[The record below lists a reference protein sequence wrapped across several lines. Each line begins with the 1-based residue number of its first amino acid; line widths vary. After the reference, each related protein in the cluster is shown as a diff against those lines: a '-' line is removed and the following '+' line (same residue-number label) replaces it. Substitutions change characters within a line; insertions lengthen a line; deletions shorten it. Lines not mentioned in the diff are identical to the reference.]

1 MNEEITTPLW
11 LMSPLAVLGA
21 GLMLALVLG
30 MLLQRFKVPKLYG
43 AVIAGLLLGATGGEL
58 IDRPLLSQFQELLNA
73 ASALVLFEV
82 GRKMDLAW
90 LLRSGRQGGSLLLAT
105 LARLL
110 AVALTLGLLGL
121 PWGAAIF
128 IASILIAV
136 NPVIVNS
143 MVADENASGTG
154 TFATANMVG
163 LSSLVALLMLG
174 VTMAWTR
181 SQGLDARDGLGGFG
195 EELLRQGGK
204 LVLGAAIALLCYG
217 LYAAATR
224 LCKVPATMRPGM
236 LLAALLIDLG
246 LCSVSAASALL
257 SLLLMGLL
265 LRNAERRDNVFQAQL
280 KTAQDIGYV
289 LLFLMSAALVDL
301 QQLARGSTLLA
312 ALAVFAVRILA
323 TRLAL
328 VPGTAWDRNKKHAMA
343 LSMCSLVS
351 YGGLVVDTTLNAYT
365 GLDAASTELMGA
377 LLALNV
383 LLAPGLTWLGLRMA
397 GETYRQGTSHEARPA
412 TARNTGKQE
421 KVEA

>member
-1 MNEEITTPLW
+1 MNEDLSTPLW
-11 LMSPLAVLGA
+11 LLSPLAVLGA

-30 MLLQRFKVPKLYG
+30 MLLQRIRVPKLYG
-43 AVIAGLLLGATGGEL
+43 AVIAGLLLGATGGNL

-90 LLRSGRQGGSLLLAT
+90 LLKSGRQGASLLLAT
-105 LARLL
+105 LARLV

-143 MVADENASGTG
+143 MVADENASGTS

-163 LSSLVALLMLG
+163 LSSLVALLMLA
-174 VTMAWTR
+174 VTLAWTR
-181 SQGLDARDGLGGFG
+181 SHGVDASGGFG

-204 LVLGAAIALLCYG
+204 LVLGAAIALLSYG
-217 LYAAATR
+217 LYALATR
-224 LCKVPATMRPGM
+224 LCKVPARMRPGM

-246 LCSVSAASALL
+246 LCSISASSALL

-265 LRNAERRDNVFQAQL
+265 LRNVERRDNVFQAQL
-280 KTAQDIGYV
+280 ATAQDIGYV

-301 QQLARGSTLLA
+301 QQLASGTTLLA

-323 TRLAL
+323 TRAAL
-328 VPGTAWDRNKKHAMA
+328 VPATAWDRDKKHAMA
-343 LSMCSLVS
+343 LTMCSLVS

-365 GLDAASTELMGA
+365 GLDATSTNLMGA

-397 GETYRQGTSHEARPA
+397 GETYQRVNPEGGRE
-412 TARNTGKQE
+412 
-421 KVEA
+421 

>member
-1 MNEEITTPLW
+1 MNEELTTPLW
-11 LMSPLAVLGA
+11 LLSPLAVLGA

-43 AVIAGLLLGATGGEL
+43 AVLAGLLLGATGGNL

-105 LARLL
+105 LARCL
-110 AVALTLGLLGL
+110 AVAVTLRLVGL
-121 PWGAAIF
+121 PWGASIF

-143 MVADENASGTG
+143 MVADENASGTS

-163 LSSLVALLMLG
+163 LSSLVALLVLAL
-174 VTMAWTR
+174 TMAWTR
-181 SQGLDARDGLGGFG
+181 SQGVDATSGFG
-195 EELLRQGGK
+195 EELMRQGGK
-204 LVLGAAIALLCYG
+204 LVLGAAIALLSYG

-246 LCSVSAASALL
+246 LCSISAASSLL

-265 LRNAERRDNVFQAQL
+265 LRNVERRDNVFQAQL

-301 QQLARGSTLLA
+301 QQLAQGWTLLA
-312 ALAVFAVRILA
+312 ALAVFGVRIAA
-323 TRLAL
+323 TRVAL
-328 VPGTAWDRNKKHAMA
+328 VPATAWDRTKKHAMA

-365 GLDAASTELMGA
+365 GLDPASSEMMGA

-397 GETYRQGTSHEARPA
+397 GETYRQEARQGGPHEE
-412 TARNTGKQE
+412 RSIGKE
-421 KVEA
+421 EEVEA

>member
-1 MNEEITTPLW
+1 MNEELTTPLW
-11 LMSPLAVLGA
+11 LLSPLAVLGG
-21 GLMLALVLG
+21 GLMLALVIGLT
-30 MLLQRFKVPKLYG
+30 LQRFKVPKLYG
-43 AVIAGLLLGATGGEL
+43 AVIAGLLLGSTGGNL
-58 IDRPLLSQFQELLNA
+58 IDRALLAQFQELLNA
-73 ASALVLFEV
+73 AAALVLFDV

-105 LARLL
+105 LARFV
-110 AVALTLGLLGL
+110 AVAITVRLLGL

-143 MVADENASGTG
+143 MVADENASGTS

-163 LSSLVALLMLG
+163 LSSLVALLVLA

-181 SQGLDARDGLGGFG
+181 SQGLEAGADFGG
-195 EELLRQGGK
+195 ELLRQGGK
-204 LVLGAAIALLCYG
+204 LALGAGIALLSYG
-217 LYAAATR
+217 LYALATR

-246 LCSVSAASALL
+246 LCSISSSSALL

-301 QQLARGSTLLA
+301 QQLAQGWVLMGALL
-312 ALAVFAVRILA
+312 VFAVRIGA

-328 VPGTAWDRNKKHAMA
+328 WPASAWEERKKHAMA

-365 GLDAASTELMGA
+365 GLDPASTELMGA

-383 LLAPGLTWLGLRMA
+383 LLAPGLTWLGLRLA
-397 GETYRQGTSHEARPA
+397 GETYRQEAR
-412 TARNTGKQE
+412 
-421 KVEA
+421 

>member
-1 MNEEITTPLW
+1 MSEELGTPLW
-11 LMSPLAVLGA
+11 LLSPLAVLGG
-21 GLMLALVLG
+21 GLMLALVIG
-30 MLLQRFKVPKLYG
+30 ITLQRFKVPRLYG
-43 AVIAGLLLGATGGEL
+43 AVIAGLLLGSTGGGL
-58 IDRPLLSQFQELLNA
+58 IDRPLLAQFQELLNA
-73 ASALVLFEV
+73 AAALVLFDV

-105 LARLL
+105 VARFL
-110 AVALTLGLLGL
+110 AVVVTVRLLGL

-128 IASILIAV
+128 IGSILIAV

-143 MVADENASGTG
+143 MVADENASGTS

-174 VTMAWTR
+174 MTMAWAR
-181 SQGLDARDGLGGFG
+181 SHGVNPSGDFGG
-195 EELLRQGGK
+195 ELLRQGGK
-204 LVLGAAIALLCYG
+204 LALGAGIALLCYG

-224 LCKVPATMRPGM
+224 LCKVPATMRPGV

-246 LCSVSAASALL
+246 LCSISSSSALL

-301 QQLARGSTLLA
+301 GELTQGFALLGA
-312 ALAVFAVRILA
+312 MLVFAVRIGA

-328 VPGTAWDRNKKHAMA
+328 WPATAWDRQKKHAMA

-351 YGGLVVDTTLNAYT
+351 YGGLVVDTTMNAYT
-365 GLDAASTELMGA
+365 GLDPASTELMGA

-383 LLAPGLTWLGLRMA
+383 LLAPGLTWLGLRLA
-397 GETYRQGTSHEARPA
+397 GETYRH
-412 TARNTGKQE
+412 
-421 KVEA
+421 

>member
-1 MNEEITTPLW
+1 MNEDLSTPLW
-11 LMSPLAVLGA
+11 LLSPLAVLGA

-30 MLLQRFKVPKLYG
+30 MLLQRVKVPKLYG
-43 AVIAGLLLGATGGEL
+43 AVIAGLLLGATGGNL
-58 IDRPLLSQFQELLNA
+58 IDRALLAQFQELLNA

-90 LLRSGRQGGSLLLAT
+90 LLRSGRQGASLLLAT
-105 LARLL
+105 LARLV

-143 MVADENASGTG
+143 MVADENASGTS

-163 LSSLVALLMLG
+163 LSSLVALLMLA
-174 VTMAWTR
+174 VTLAWTR
-181 SQGLDARDGLGGFG
+181 SHGVDAVGGFG

-204 LVLGAAIALLCYG
+204 LVLGAAIALLSYG
-217 LYAAATR
+217 LYALATR
-224 LCKVPATMRPGM
+224 LCKVPARMRPGM

-246 LCSVSAASALL
+246 LCSISAASALL

-280 KTAQDIGYV
+280 ATAQDIGYV

-301 QQLARGSTLLA
+301 QQLASGTTLLA

-323 TRLAL
+323 TRAAL
-328 VPGTAWDRNKKHAMA
+328 VPATAWDRNKKHAMA

-365 GLDAASTELMGA
+365 GLDTTSTELMGA

-397 GETYRQGTSHEARPA
+397 GETYQRVNPEGGRE
-412 TARNTGKQE
+412 
-421 KVEA
+421 

>member
-1 MNEEITTPLW
+1 MNEDFSTPLW
-11 LMSPLAVLGA
+11 LLSPLAVLGF

-43 AVIAGLLLGATGGEL
+43 AVLAGLLLGATGGNL
-58 IDRPLLSQFQELLNA
+58 IDRPLLAQFQELLNA

-90 LLRSGRQGGSLLLAT
+90 LLKSGRQGGSLLLAT
-105 LARLL
+105 LARFV
-110 AVALTLGLLGL
+110 AVAVTLRLLGL
-121 PWGAAIF
+121 PWGASIF

-143 MVADENASGTG
+143 MAADENASGTS

-163 LSSLVALLMLG
+163 LSSLVALLMLAL
-174 VTMAWTR
+174 TMAWTR
-181 SQGLDARDGLGGFG
+181 SQGIDASTGFG
-195 EELLRQGGK
+195 EELTRQGGK
-204 LVLGAAIALLCYG
+204 LVLGAAIALLSYG

-246 LCSVSAASALL
+246 LCSVSAASSLL

-265 LRNAERRDNVFQAQL
+265 LRNVERRDNVFQAQL

-301 QQLARGSTLLA
+301 QGLAQGWTLLG

-323 TRLAL
+323 TRAAL
-328 VPGTAWDRNKKHAMA
+328 VPATAWDRNKKHAMA
-343 LSMCSLVS
+343 LQMCSLVS

-365 GLDAASTELMGA
+365 GLDPASSEMMGA

-397 GETYRQGTSHEARPA
+397 GETYRQDARQGAPHEERSVGYKEEMKA
-412 TARNTGKQE
+412 
-421 KVEA
+421 

>member
-1 MNEEITTPLW
+1 MNEDLSTPLW
-11 LMSPLAVLGA
+11 LLSPLAVLGA
-21 GLMLALVLG
+21 GLLLALVLG
-30 MLLQRFKVPKLYG
+30 MLLQRLRVPKLYG
-43 AVIAGLLLGATGGEL
+43 AVLAGLLLGATGGNL
-58 IDRPLLSQFQELLNA
+58 IDRPLLGQFQELLNA

-105 LARLL
+105 GARLV
-110 AVALTLGLLGL
+110 AVALVLGLLGL

-143 MVADENASGTG
+143 MVADENASGTS

-163 LSSLVALLMLG
+163 LSSLVALLMLA

-181 SQGLDARDGLGGFG
+181 SQGLDGTGFG

-224 LCKVPATMRPGM
+224 LCRVPATRRPGM

-246 LCSVSAASALL
+246 LCSISAASSLL

-280 KTAQDIGYV
+280 QTAQDIGYV

-301 QQLARGSTLLA
+301 QQLATGWTLLA

-323 TRLAL
+323 TRAALA
-328 VPGTAWDRNKKHAMA
+328 PATAWDRNKKHAMA
-343 LSMCSLVS
+343 LTMCSLVS

-365 GLDAASTELMGA
+365 GLDAASTDLMGA

-397 GETYRQGTSHEARPA
+397 GETYQRVNPEGDRE
-412 TARNTGKQE
+412 
-421 KVEA
+421 

>member
-1 MNEEITTPLW
+1 MNDELSTPLW
-11 LMSPLAVLGA
+11 LLSPLAVIGA
-21 GLMLALVLG
+21 GLLLSQMFGV
-30 MLLQRFKVPKLYG
+30 LLQRRGVPRLYG
-43 AVIAGLLLGATGGEL
+43 AVAAGLILGVSGAGLVDG
-58 IDRPLLSQFQELLNA
+58 PLLNYFQELLNA
-73 ASALVLFEV
+73 ASALVLFEA

-90 LLRSGRQGGSLLLAT
+90 LLRSGRQGGSLVLAT
-105 LARLL
+105 LARLV
-110 AVALTLGLLGL
+110 AVALTLRLFGL

-143 MVADENASGTG
+143 MVADENASGTS

-163 LSSLVALLMLG
+163 LSSLVALLVLA

-181 SQGLDARDGLGGFG
+181 SHGVDASGGFG
-195 EELLRQGGK
+195 EELLRQGAK
-204 LVLGAAIALLCYG
+204 LALGAAIALLSYG
-217 LYAAATR
+217 VYALATR

-246 LCSVSAASALL
+246 LCSISSASALL

-265 LRNAERRDNVFQAQL
+265 LRNAEKRDNVFQAQL

-301 QQLARGSTLLA
+301 QELARGWTLLA
-312 ALAVFAVRILA
+312 ALAVFAVRIAA

-328 VPGTAWDRNKKHAMA
+328 WPATAWDRTKKHAMA

-365 GLDAASTELMGA
+365 GLDPQSTALMGA

-383 LLAPGLTWLGLRMA
+383 LLAPGLTWYGLRLA
-397 GETYRQGTSHEARPA
+397 GETYRQ
-412 TARNTGKQE
+412 
-421 KVEA
+421 